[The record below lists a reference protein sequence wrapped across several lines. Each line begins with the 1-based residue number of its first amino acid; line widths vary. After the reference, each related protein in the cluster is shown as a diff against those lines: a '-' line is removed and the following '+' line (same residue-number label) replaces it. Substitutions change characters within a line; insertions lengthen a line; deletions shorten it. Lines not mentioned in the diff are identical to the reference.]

1 MSIKINYSN
10 KSSGDLSS
18 NTVLFSDEKFNTSNL
33 RKYLSGSELSYI
45 NEILKTSDIK
55 KNLYVFE
62 VSSKKKIIL
71 ISIKKDLKT
80 SDTENLGAE
89 LYGRINFGKKIV
101 SII

>member
-62 VSSKKKIIL
+62 VSSKKKDNSYIY
-71 ISIKKDLKT
+71 KKRFK
-80 SDTENLGAE
+80 N
-89 LYGRINFGKKIV
+89 I
-101 SII
+101 